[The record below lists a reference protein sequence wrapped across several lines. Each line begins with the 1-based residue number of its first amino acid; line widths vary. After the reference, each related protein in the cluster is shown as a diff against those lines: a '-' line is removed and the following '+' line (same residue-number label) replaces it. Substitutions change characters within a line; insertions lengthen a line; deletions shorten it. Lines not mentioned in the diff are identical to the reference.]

1 MKKTVSDI
9 DVASK
14 KVLVRVDFNVPH
26 KGPEITDNN
35 RIVAALDTICNLL
48 ERNAKVVLMSHL
60 GKVDWKKLAK
70 GEKTEEDIQK
80 QMSKNSLAIV
90 TNELQQLLSKRMKKD
105 VVVNFSDETSG
116 FPLMQKI
123 NELQDGQV
131 LLVENTRYEEGEEK
145 NDPNLAGQW
154 AYPIDAFV
162 MDAFGSA
169 HRAHASTVGVPAAL
183 KAQGKETAVG
193 FLVEKEIKGLGR
205 CVAPKDDER
214 PYVAILGGAKVSSK
228 IEVIDS
234 LLKKCDKILIGGGMA
249 YTFLKAVY
257 GIDVGDSLLEEDQI
271 EYAKKC
277 YATGKI
283 VLPIDTVVAKG
294 IDFENLE
301 AKISKKDIDVVKQGK
316 DFPKGYQGVDIG
328 PKTIAAFEKE
338 ILKAKTIFWNGPM
351 GIFENDDFAKGT
363 IEVCK
368 ACVKNKKAFSVIG
381 GGDSASAAKKF
392 GYNDKFSHVS
402 TGGGASLELIQ
413 YDGHL
418 PGIDIIE
425 DVPGTEEVKAEE
437 SKVEEA
443 AVEEGFV
450 SDEQAAD
457 NAEVKAEETV
467 VEPESSTVVNEA
479 ETILETENNEEAVSA
494 EATEEAFVEPEVEVE
509 AAEQTIVEPKVTVEE
524 TKVEE
529 TPIEEPKVES
539 EVTAEEPK
547 VEETPAETEINVDL
561 NAMKE
566 EVPVEEPKVE
576 EKPVEEAKVEEKS
589 MEDGFVSD
597 AEAESVEEDDVPRMR
612 KPDKKHHR
620 RF

>member
-9 DVASK
+9 DVTSK

-35 RIVAALDTICNLL
+35 RIVAALDTICDLL
-48 ERNAKVVLMSHL
+48 NRNAKVVLMSHL
-60 GKVDWKKLAK
+60 GKVEWKKLAK

-80 QMSKNSLAIV
+80 QMAKNSLSIV
-90 TNELQQLLSKRMKKD
+90 TNELKKLLSERLKRD

-123 NELQDGQV
+123 NELEDGQV
-131 LLVENTRYEEGEEK
+131 LLVENTRYEEGEEA

-154 AYPIDAFV
+154 AYPIDVFV

-169 HRAHASTVGVPAAL
+169 HRAHASTVGLPAAL

-193 FLVEKEIKGLGR
+193 YLVEKEIKGLGR
-205 CVAPKDDER
+205 CVEPKADER

-294 IDFENLE
+294 IDFDNLE
-301 AKISKKDIDVVKQGK
+301 AKINKKDIDVVKQGK
-316 DFPKGYQGVDIG
+316 NFPKGYQGVDIG
-328 PKTIAAFEKE
+328 PKTISAFEKE

-381 GGDSASAAKKF
+381 GGDSAAAAKKF

-413 YDGHL
+413 FDGHL
-418 PGIDIIE
+418 PGIDVIE
-425 DVPGTEEVKAEE
+425 DVPGTEDV
-437 SKVEEA
+437 KVEQASVEET
-443 AVEEGFV
+443 VSSEEGFV
-450 SDEQAAD
+450 SDEAA
-457 NAEVKAEETV
+457 
-467 VEPESSTVVNEA
+467 PES
-479 ETILETENNEEAVSA
+479 
-494 EATEEAFVEPEVEVE
+494 EVEVE
-509 AAEQTIVEPKVTVEE
+509 VSVEE
-524 TKVEE
+524 NKEEADASSVLEEAKTIFENEE
-529 TPIEEPKVES
+529 TQEEPIKP
-539 EVTAEEPK
+539 EP
-547 VEETPAETEINVDL
+547 TEDV
-561 NAMKE
+561 
-566 EVPVEEPKVE
+566 KVE
-576 EKPVEEAKVEEKS
+576 EKPVEEE
-589 MEDGFVSD
+589 GFVSD
-597 AEAESVEEDDVPRMR
+597 EVPAENEVKVEPETVSQPQEEVKVEEAAPVEETPVEPETKVEETVVEEQPAVEEKKVEEVKDEDVFASEEEAKSEESSEPALDDDVPHMR
-612 KPDKKHHR
+612 RPDKKHRR